1 MQNMVDPVH
10 EDREPRGITI
20 PTAMTRIGLDGAL
33 GQRLVL
39 DEIFDLSLYRALQRI
54 APGDL
59 RRVLETLIPVE
70 TRHVA
75 FWQQFFGLEHITR
88 LDAFRRLKLAVIVAA
103 CRIFGG
109 AAIHVVLEAIEVH
122 GVKKY
127 LDVWTRYDE
136 GPLGAAVRE
145 VLEDEFRH
153 EDAVVTG
160 TGERRINP
168 EKVRNVFLGLNDGLV
183 EILGAVSGFFA
194 AFNRPV
200 AVVAASFTVG
210 VAGALSMAA
219 GAYIGAG
226 SEAELR
232 ETEDARRRF
241 LGETV
246 ASATAESPIMSAAVV
261 GIGYL
266 VGAITPVLPVLFGA
280 RTVWPTVVTG
290 GAMIVAVSAIVAFIS
305 GMNVGRRIRLNVI
318 ITGVAV
324 MVTYALGLLAKRLLG
339 VAI

>member
-1 MQNMVDPVH
+1 VAA
-10 EDREPRGITI
+10 T
-20 PTAMTRIGLDGAL
+20 GLDARL
-33 GQRLVL
+33 GRRLVL
-39 DEIFDLSLYRALQRI
+39 DEIFDLSLYRALHAI

-59 RRVLETLIPVE
+59 RRVLEALIPVE

-75 FWQQFFGLEHITR
+75 FWQKFFGLEHVTR
-88 LDAFRRLKLAVIVAA
+88 LDLGRRLRLAVIAGV
-103 CRIFGG
+103 CRIFG
-109 AAIHVVLEAIEVH
+109 ATAIHIVLEAIEVH

-127 LDVWTRYDE
+127 LDVWNRYGD

-145 VLEDEFRH
+145 VLEDEFKH
-153 EDAVVTG
+153 EDEVVSG
-160 TGERRINP
+160 EAERRINP

-194 AFNRPV
+194 AFNSSV
-200 AVVAASFTVG
+200 AVITAGFTVG

-232 ETEDARRRF
+232 DTEDARKRF

-246 ASATAESPIMSAAVV
+246 TSEVAESPLASAAVV
-261 GIGYL
+261 GIGYFI
-266 VGAITPVLPVLFGA
+266 GAVVPVLPVVFGA
-280 RTVWPTVVTG
+280 RTVWPTVLTG
-290 GAMIVAVSAIVAFIS
+290 GTMIVLVSAIVAFIS
-305 GMNVGRRIRLNVI
+305 GMDVRRRILLNVV
-318 ITGVAV
+318 ITGLAV
-324 MVTYALGLLAKRLLG
+324 VVTYTLGLLTKRLLG

>member
-1 MQNMVDPVH
+1 MAATGVDG
-10 EDREPRGITI
+10 R
-20 PTAMTRIGLDGAL
+20 L
-33 GQRLVL
+33 GRRLVL
-39 DEIFDLSLYRALQRI
+39 DEIFDLSLYRALHAV

-59 RRVLETLIPVE
+59 RRVLEALIPVE

-75 FWQQFFGLEHITR
+75 FWQKFFGLEHVTR
-88 LDAFRRLKLAVIVAA
+88 LDVGRRLRLAVIAA
-103 CRIFGG
+103 VCRIFG
-109 AAIHVVLEAIEVH
+109 ASAIHIVLEAIEVH

-127 LDVWTRYDE
+127 LDVWKRYGD

-145 VLEDEFRH
+145 VLEDEFKH
-153 EDAVVTG
+153 EDTVVSG
-160 TGERRINP
+160 DAERRINP

-194 AFNRPV
+194 AFNSSV
-200 AVVAASFTVG
+200 AVMTAGFTVG

-232 ETEDARRRF
+232 DTEEARMRF

-246 ASATAESPIMSAAVV
+246 TSEAAESPLGSAAIV
-261 GIGYL
+261 GIGYFI
-266 VGAITPVLPVLFGA
+266 GAVVPVLPVVFGA
-280 RTVWPTVVTG
+280 RTVWPTVLTG

-305 GMNVGRRIRLNVI
+305 GMDVRRRIVLNVV
-318 ITGVAV
+318 ITGLAV
-324 MVTYALGLLAKRLLG
+324 LVTYTLGLLTKRLLG